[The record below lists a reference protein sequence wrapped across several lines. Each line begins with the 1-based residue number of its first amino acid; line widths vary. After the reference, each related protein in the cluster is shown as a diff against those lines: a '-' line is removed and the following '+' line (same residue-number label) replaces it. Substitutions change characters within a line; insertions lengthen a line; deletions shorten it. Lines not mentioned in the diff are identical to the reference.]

1 MEGEGERDLKA
12 LPYVIAWFGRV
23 EEAVAEDD
31 DRENYNVNQRK
42 HCLYQFAKTM
52 PTLTVHVSH
61 MAKGMIKNERGCDI
75 DLAIFGG

>member
-31 DRENYNVNQRK
+31 DRESYNVNRSAIICKDHANIDCACFSYGQR
-42 HCLYQFAKTM
+42 
-52 PTLTVHVSH
+52 
-61 MAKGMIKNERGCDI
+61 G
-75 DLAIFGG
+75 